1 MREDGAAEGPKR
13 PDGVNDKPPKAER
26 RRRVSVKSPRESRR
40 FPEHLLR
47 AGHRAKC
54 RGHAATYVA
63 SFPLGKSAAGH
74 GVTAAPRSLPRTGLQ
89 TLPAALSPAYLR
101 ADGRLFR
108 EVESL
113 SRRLPRVPLRFAACR
128 LSSPRILV
136 RAFRAFCTPCTVP
149 LFLTSFVLPPPFPPP
164 PGKAGR
170 YVSSVKWSVP

>member
-74 GVTAAPRSLPRTGLQ
+74 GVTAVPRSLPRTGLQ
-89 TLPAALSPAYLR
+89 TLPAAQRISGRTAGSSARWKAFPDDSPVFLSAPPLAVSRPREFWCGLSAPSAHRALSPSA
-101 ADGRLFR
+101 
-108 EVESL
+108 
-113 SRRLPRVPLRFAACR
+113 
-128 LSSPRILV
+128 
-136 RAFRAFCTPCTVP
+136 
-149 LFLTSFVLPPPFPPP
+149 
-164 PGKAGR
+164 
-170 YVSSVKWSVP
+170 

>member
-89 TLPAALSPAYLR
+89 TLPAAQRISGRPAGSSARWKAFPDDSPCSSPLH
-101 ADGRLFR
+101 
-108 EVESL
+108 
-113 SRRLPRVPLRFAACR
+113 RLPSLVPENSGAGFPR
-128 LSSPRILV
+128 LLHTVHCPHLPNFVCSSSP
-136 RAFRAFCTPCTVP
+136 
-149 LFLTSFVLPPPFPPP
+149 LPPAPRKSRTVCFL
-164 PGKAGR
+164 
-170 YVSSVKWSVP
+170 S

>member
-1 MREDGAAEGPKR
+1 MREDGAADGPKR

-54 RGHAATYVA
+54 WGHAAAYVA

-89 TLPAALSPAYLR
+89 TLPAAQRISGRTAGSSARWKAFPDDSPVFLSASPLAVSRPREFWGGLSAPSAHRALSPSA
-101 ADGRLFR
+101 
-108 EVESL
+108 
-113 SRRLPRVPLRFAACR
+113 
-128 LSSPRILV
+128 
-136 RAFRAFCTPCTVP
+136 
-149 LFLTSFVLPPPFPPP
+149 
-164 PGKAGR
+164 
-170 YVSSVKWSVP
+170 